1 MFLLNQDNL
10 LKLFLRAYSMAGR
23 AAYGMRKYGPSDSH
37 NQHRKSFP
45 AHAREVIRISDVIL
59 QILDARFIKE
69 TRNPELE
76 KIIKSQEKF
85 IINVINKIDL
95 VTMEEIKNNPIL
107 EELKPYV
114 LISSAKRLGIGKL
127 RERIKIEVKRFKVK
141 HAKAHVGVI
150 GYPNTGKSTLMN
162 ILSGSGKARASPES
176 GFTKGVQKIRLNK
189 DILLLDTPGVI
200 PDKEYTSLSQ
210 KDAKKHANIGI
221 RNAAKVKEPEIA
233 VAELLQ
239 HNRIAFESFYNIDS
253 QGDVEIFLDI
263 LGKKKGFLKKGGLSD
278 TDRIARLVLQDW
290 QEGKITKKDHG
301 LYS

>member
-1 MFLLNQDNL
+1 
-10 LKLFLRAYSMAGR
+10 MAGR
-23 AAYGMRKYGPSDSH
+23 AAYGMRKYGPSDAH

-45 AHAREVIRISDVIL
+45 AHSQEVIRISDVIL
-59 QILDARFIKE
+59 QILDARYIKE

-76 KIIKSQEKF
+76 KLIKSQEKF

-95 VTMEEIKNNPIL
+95 VSNEDLKNNLLL

-162 ILSGSGKARASPES
+162 ILTGSGKAKASPES
-176 GFTKGVQKIRLNK
+176 GYTRGVQRIRLNK

-200 PDKEYTSLSQ
+200 PDKEYTNSPLR
-210 KDAKKHANIGI
+210 DIKKHAQVGI
-221 RNAAKVKEPEIA
+221 KNAEKVKDPEII
-233 VAELLQ
+233 VDELLKN
-239 HNRIAFESFYNIDS
+239 NRLLLESFYKVES
-253 QGDVEIFLDI
+253 QGDVEIYLENI
-263 LGKKKGFLKKGGLSD
+263 GRKKGFLKKGNLVD
-278 TDRIARLVLQDW
+278 TDRTARLVLKDW
-290 QEGKITKKDHG
+290 QEGKITKK
-301 LYS
+301 